1 MEKIDGVR
9 DSRAGME
16 KVSYRNNKPGEFKK
30 VTANCTTY
38 VPIRLTRLIVI
49 SS

>member
-16 KVSYRNNKPGEFKK
+16 KVSYRNNKPGELKK
-30 VTANCTTY
+30 FTE
-38 VPIRLTRLIVI
+38 PIAPRMYSPASLG
-49 SS
+49 